1 MALLGDHLR
10 GKFPGPIIAYQR
22 VGETKTSA
30 RNSKELKVQAA
41 LLQRG
46 CHSANKTV
54 ACRDVLGKV
63 HLVSIKDP

>member
-22 VGETKTSA
+22 VDETKTSA
-30 RNSKELKVQAA
+30 RNSKGLKVQAA
-41 LLQRG
+41 LLQRER
-46 CHSANKTV
+46 HSANKTV

-63 HLVSIKDP
+63 LLVSVDDP

>member
-46 CHSANKTV
+46 RHSANKTV
-54 ACRDVLGKV
+54 ACRNALGKV